1 MKVNKFGRFAAACRI
16 GAGMTRGIVLAAGA
30 STRMGRAKALLP
42 AGGATFVRTILAALH
57 DGGVA
62 DAVVVIGPDHDA
74 VAAEIAAAGYGRA
87 VINSRP
93 DEGQLSSLLA
103 GLAAIDGEDLDAAL
117 VTLVDVPLVA
127 AATIR
132 LLLARAAA
140 SPAPIVRAVHGG
152 RHGHPVIF
160 SRRVFAALRAADPA
174 IGAKA
179 VVRSAGVEDIEVAD
193 PGVLVD
199 VDTPADYARLFG
211 NTASGC

>member
-1 MKVNKFGRFAAACRI
+1 
-16 GAGMTRGIVLAAGA
+16 MTHGIVLAAGA
-30 STRMGRAKALLP
+30 STRMGRPKALLP
-42 AGGATFVRTILAALH
+42 AGGATFVRTILAALR

-62 DAVVVIGPDHDA
+62 DAVVVIRPGHDA
-74 VAAEIAAAGYGRA
+74 VAAEIAAAGYGRT
-87 VINSRP
+87 VVNPRP
-93 DEGQLSSLLA
+93 EEGQLSSLLA
-103 GLAAIDGEDLDAAL
+103 GLAAIDGDDVDAAL

-140 SPAPIVRAVHGG
+140 SSAPIVRAVHGG

-160 SRRVFAALRAADPA
+160 NRRVFAALRGADPA

-179 VVRSAGVEDIEVAD
+179 VVRTAGVEDIEVAD

-199 VDTPADYARLFG
+199 VDTPADYTRLFG
-211 NTASGC
+211 NPPSGC

>member
-1 MKVNKFGRFAAACRI
+1 
-16 GAGMTRGIVLAAGA
+16 MTRAIVLAAGA
-30 STRMGRAKALLP
+30 SSRMGRPKALLP
-42 AGGATFVRTILAALH
+42 IRGGTFVRAILAALR

-62 DAVVVIGPDHDA
+62 DAVVVIRPDHDA
-74 VAAEIAAAGYGRA
+74 VAAEIAAAGFGRA
-87 VINSRP
+87 VVNPRA

-103 GLAAIDGEDLDAAL
+103 GLAAIDGDDLDAAL
-117 VTLVDVPLVA
+117 VTLVDVPLVT

-132 LLLARAAA
+132 LLLDRAAA
-140 SPAPIVRAVHGG
+140 SAAPVVRAVHGG

-174 IGAKA
+174 IGAKG
-179 VVRSAGVEDIEVAD
+179 VVRAAGVEDVEVAD

-211 NTASGC
+211 DPAPGG